1 MVAALARTVRAAR
14 RRRGWSQDEL
24 SARAGVSKGAIV
36 ALERAQTSPN
46 LSTLCR
52 VGDAL
57 ELGIAELLEQP
68 PGAGVRI
75 VDPGELTP
83 LWRGPH
89 GGTAVVVLVTG
100 GAAPT
105 ELWRWRLHP
114 GESYDHVPHPAD
126 AGVFKAVTVTSGTL
140 RLVVDGEEHE
150 LRRGAAA
157 TFDAAAPHAFAGAG
171 RSACELLST
180 THLPPGGAPAPQRAG
195 DAAALPARQER
206 GATGTTTEGT
216 AR

>member
-1 MVAALARTVRAAR
+1 MDEQRLVAAVARTVRAGR

-24 SARAGVSKGAIV
+24 SARAGVSKGAVV

-57 ELGIAELLEQP
+57 GLGIAELLEQP

-83 LWRGPH
+83 LWRGPN

-114 GESYDHVPHPAD
+114 GERYEHVPYALD
-126 AGVFKAVTVTSGTL
+126 AGVVKALTVVNGTL
-140 RLVVDGEEHE
+140 RLVVDGVEHE

-157 TFDAAAPHAFAGAG
+157 TFDASAAHAFHGVG
-171 RSACELLST
+171 RGPCELLST
-180 THLPPGGAPAPQRAG
+180 THLPPGSTPVSPR
-195 DAAALPARQER
+195 DAAEHDTDMKAVSR
-206 GATGTTTEGT
+206 
-216 AR
+216 